1 MSAGALLAAAPRV
14 LTTVSA
20 SASAVAAV
28 AATPEPSAVA
38 GLCACA
44 GGADPAAGRGLCAWA
59 GSACAVSAASASPV
73 PGTFFGGVFFLGVAK
88 PPKRGFTRPRGND
101 RLVGAGADAPALV
114 RDTDEHR
121 TAQHTGATP
130 GGYNREHKK
139 GEDTIMHERQSQ
151 SVERAARLAEF
162 QPAPCMSGAAL
173 TAHFVETTQTAKDCS
188 WNVLH
193 LKS

>member
-1 MSAGALLAAAPRV
+1 MSAGAWLAAAPRV
-14 LTTVSA
+14 LTNVSA
-20 SASAVAAV
+20 SASTVAAV
-28 AATPEPSAVA
+28 AATPEPSEVA

-44 GGADPAAGRGLCAWA
+44 GGADPAAAWA

-88 PPKRGFTRPRGND
+88 PPKRGFTSPRGND
-101 RLVGAGADAPALV
+101 RLVGAGADAPVLM

-139 GEDTIMHERQSQ
+139 GEDTMMHERQSR
-151 SVERAARLAEF
+151 SMERAARLAEF
-162 QPAPCMSGAAL
+162 SRRRACPGRGA
-173 TAHFVETTQTAKDCS
+173 HRSFR
-188 WNVLH
+188 
-193 LKS
+193 

>member
-1 MSAGALLAAAPRV
+1 MSAGAWLAAAPRV

-28 AATPEPSAVA
+28 AATTEPSAVA

-44 GGADPAAGRGLCAWA
+44 GGADTAAGRGLSAWA
-59 GSACAVSAASASPV
+59 GSACAVSAASASPG

-88 PPKRGFTRPRGND
+88 PPKRGFTSPRGND
-101 RLVGAGADAPALV
+101 RLVGAGADAPVLM

-139 GEDTIMHERQSQ
+139 GEDTMMHERQSR
-151 SVERAARLAEF
+151 SMERAARLAEF
-162 QPAPCMSGAAL
+162 SRRRACRGRGA
-173 TAHFVETTQTAKDCS
+173 HRSFR
-188 WNVLH
+188 
-193 LKS
+193 